1 MSNTT
6 EQRPAPTQLPRS
18 PVAGPGPQPATV
30 VDACVNFN
38 LTDGRVVCLSVPI
51 GLSEADANFVTSL
64 LQAHVSAVARR
75 GR

>member
-1 MSNTT
+1 MSSTT
-6 EQRPAPTQLPRS
+6 EQRPAPTQLPRN
-18 PVAGPGPQPATV
+18 PTAGPGPQLTTA

>member
-1 MSNTT
+1 MSSATEHRTT
-6 EQRPAPTQLPRS
+6 PTQLPPN
-18 PVAGPGPQPATV
+18 PVPGPAPQPATAL
-30 VDACVNFN
+30 DACLNFN

-51 GLSEADANFVTSL
+51 GLSEADSNFVTSL